1 MGIARNI
8 VRGLRPLTLFLNAL
22 TSFAY
27 YQRLMLLFCWLA
39 VQDQTNQRLILFQY
53 LPHNRLYE
61 DYCLLVPIFLL
72 NEFKMIE
79 CLENSKC

>member
-8 VRGLRPLTLFLNAL
+8 GRGLRPLPLFLNAL
-22 TSFAY
+22 TCFAY

-39 VQDQTNQRLILFQY
+39 DQDQTNQRLILFQY

-61 DYCLLVPIFLL
+61 DCCLLVPIFFRMGL
-72 NEFKMIE
+72 K
-79 CLENSKC
+79 